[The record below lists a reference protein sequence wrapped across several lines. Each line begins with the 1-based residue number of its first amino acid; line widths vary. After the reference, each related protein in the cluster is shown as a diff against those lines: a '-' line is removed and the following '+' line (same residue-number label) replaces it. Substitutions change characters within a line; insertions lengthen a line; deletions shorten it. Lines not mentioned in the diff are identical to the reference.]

1 MSRKGRKPRQPLESQ
16 FTLDPSIALSEI
28 GLPVRKEDIY
38 EGLAPTPNVWAA
50 QKEGGIWY
58 LTRSGAVVFN
68 RQGVAALT
76 FDSEQAALDF
86 AEALNEAHRRR
97 KS

>member
-1 MSRKGRKPRQPLESQ
+1 MSRKGRKPKEFSSPVGSVREE
-16 FTLDPSIALSEI
+16 TLAGMVEAIRTERL
-28 GLPVRKEDIY
+28 
-38 EGLAPTPNVWAA
+38 EGLAPVPDVWAA